1 MSMNQLQT
9 ELIKVLSI
17 DKENQN
23 KIINRL
29 DKIIVNF
36 GRLNIIRWRNSL
48 NDEKNTLL
56 HELCEIVE

>member
-1 MSMNQLQT
+1 MNQLQT